1 MTSTLMTDLAT
12 VYNWTVQQNTQIQ
25 LAIPVLDLA
34 GHAFTVTGW
43 TVDAEI
49 KSSDNGGY
57 LLYSWPSGAAVTS
70 GTNVILTV
78 LPTTSLAW
86 DFTTGWYRVVI
97 QHPTDAT
104 QRYRIL
110 QGRLFLSLD

>member
-1 MTSTLMTDLAT
+1 MTSTLTSDLAT
-12 VYNWTVQQNTQIQ
+12 AFNWTVQQGTQVQ
-25 LAIPVLDLA
+25 LSIPVLDSA
-34 GHAFTVTGW
+34 GAAFAVSGW

-57 LLYSWPSGAAVTS
+57 LLYSWPSGAAVAS
-70 GTNVILTV
+70 GTNVTLTIL
-78 LPTTSLAW
+78 PATSLGWYFISA
-86 DFTTGWYRVVI
+86 WYRVVI

-110 QGRLFLSLD
+110 QGRLSLSLD